1 MLTFVKSIKVVKP
14 ANKLDVTCYLKCLN
28 GLCTTINA
36 ILSLWEVLREQQSLQ
51 FLLTRRLNQDPLE
64 NFLEQ
69 SDNRVEIQTV
79 LRHCSSHEDSGNS
92 STTTTLFYKQE
103 IDQMLVEPLK
113 RKAPATN
120 MSATSEPQPQTSQP
134 QPQTSQ
140 PRPFNVDVGDYKTYL
155 ENNTV
160 KMNAITYVAC
170 YLLRKCF
177 VKHSC

>member
-1 MLTFVKSIKVVKP
+1 
-14 ANKLDVTCYLKCLN
+14 
-28 GLCTTINA
+28 
-36 ILSLWEVLREQQSLQ
+36 
-51 FLLTRRLNQDPLE
+51 
-64 NFLEQ
+64 
-69 SDNRVEIQTV
+69 
-79 LRHCSSHEDSGNS
+79 
-92 STTTTLFYKQE
+92 
-103 IDQMLVEPLK
+103 MLVEPLK